1 MFLGAVSSGIHP
13 LAGAVLGYLGV
24 YIPGILIKTAMLAIW
39 KKMRMNGILVSALKG
54 VECGAVGLVFTAV
67 YRLWMIGLINQES
80 QHGSPID
87 NDPWFVLISV
97 ASFAA
102 SKWFGVNPPVAIVA
116 GGLLGI
122 IWFGVCR

>member
-1 MFLGAVSSGIHP
+1 VFLGAVSSGIHP
-13 LAGAVLGYLGV
+13 LAGAVLGYLGID
-24 YIPGILIKTAMLAIW
+24 IPGILIKTVMLAFW

-97 ASFAA
+97 ASFAT

>member
-13 LAGAVLGYLGV
+13 LAGAVLGYLGID
-24 YIPGILIKTAMLAIW
+24 IPGILIKTVMLAFW

-97 ASFAA
+97 ASFAT